1 MNDFLNTQESRK
13 NNRTKKIIAL
23 IVGVVSFVVVF
34 LAVFFTT
41 RYLTSSFFSKAKH
54 DLVAD
59 EMKNQV
65 AEINQQLPQIIEE
78 GVRLDSVALKGEK
91 TMGYYVTLFNFD
103 SEGVEFDT
111 PAAKEAILQNLR
123 SNREKMR
130 FFIDND
136 ITLLYY
142 YYDENKKL
150 VSEIRIPPSL
160 YK

>member
-13 NNRTKKIIAL
+13 NNRTKNIVAV
-23 IVGVVSFVVVF
+23 IVGVVSFVVLF
-34 LAVFFTT
+34 LAAFFTT
-41 RYLTSSFFSKAKH
+41 RYLTSSFFSKAKN
-54 DLVAD
+54 DLVTD

-65 AEINQQLPQIIEE
+65 AEINRQLPQIIEE
-78 GVRLDSVALKGEK
+78 GVRLDSVALKGER
-91 TMGYYVTLFNFD
+91 TMGYYATLFNFD
-103 SEGVEFDT
+103 SEEIEFDT

>member
-1 MNDFLNTQESRK
+1 MNDFLNTQETRK
-13 NNRTKKIIAL
+13 NKRTKNIMAL
-23 IVGVVSFVVVF
+23 IVGAVSFVVVF
-34 LAVFFTT
+34 LAAFFTT
-41 RYLTSSFFSKAKH
+41 RYLTSSFFSKAKN
-54 DLVAD
+54 DLVTD

-65 AEINQQLPQIIEE
+65 AEMNQQLPQIIEE
-78 GVRLDSVALKGEK
+78 GVRLDSVALKGER
-91 TMGYYVTLFNFD
+91 TMGYYTTLFNFD
-103 SEGVEFDT
+103 SEEIEFDT
-111 PAAKEAILQNLR
+111 PAAKDAILQNLR

>member
-1 MNDFLNTQESRK
+1 MNDFLNTQETRK
-13 NNRTKKIIAL
+13 NKRTKNIMAL

-34 LAVFFTT
+34 LAAFFTT
-41 RYLTSSFFSKAKH
+41 RHLTNSFFSKGKH

-78 GVRLDSVALKGEK
+78 GVRLDSVALKGER
-91 TMGYYVTLFNFD
+91 TMGYYATLFNFD
-103 SEGVEFDT
+103 SEEVEFD
-111 PAAKEAILQNLR
+111 ASVAKEAIVQNLR

-130 FFIDND
+130 FFIDNN
-136 ITLLYY
+136 ITLYY
-142 YYDENKKL
+142 YYYDKNKK
-150 VSEIRIPPSL
+150 VVTEIEIAPSL

>member
-13 NNRTKKIIAL
+13 NNRTKNIMAL

-34 LAVFFTT
+34 LAAFFTT
-41 RYLTSSFFSKAKH
+41 RYLTSSFFSKAKN
-54 DLVAD
+54 DLVTD

-91 TMGYYVTLFNFD
+91 TMGYYATLFNFD
-103 SEGVEFDT
+103 SEEVEFD
-111 PAAKEAILQNLR
+111 ASVAKEAIVQNLR
-123 SNREKMR
+123 TNRGKMR
-130 FFIDND
+130 FFIDNN
-136 ITLLYY
+136 ITLYY
-142 YYDENKKL
+142 YYYDKNKK
-150 VSEIRIPPSL
+150 VVTEIEIAPSL

>member
-13 NNRTKKIIAL
+13 NNRTKNIMAL

-34 LAVFFTT
+34 LAAFFTT
-41 RYLTSSFFSKAKH
+41 RYLTSSFFSKAKN
-54 DLVAD
+54 DLVTD

-91 TMGYYVTLFNFD
+91 AMGYYATLFNFD
-103 SEGVEFDT
+103 SEEVEFD
-111 PAAKEAILQNLR
+111 ASVAKEAIIQNLR
-123 SNREKMR
+123 SNRQKMR
-130 FFIDND
+130 FFIDNN
-136 ITLLYY
+136 IILHYY
-142 YYDENKKL
+142 YYDKNKK
-150 VSEIRIPPSL
+150 VVTQIEIAPSL

>member
-1 MNDFLNTQESRK
+1 MNDFLNTQETRK
-13 NNRTKKIIAL
+13 NKRTKNIMAL

-34 LAVFFTT
+34 LAAFFTT
-41 RYLTSSFFSKAKH
+41 RHLTNSFFSKGKH

-78 GVRLDSVALKGEK
+78 GVRLDSVALKGER
-91 TMGYYVTLFNFD
+91 TMGYYATLFNFD
-103 SEGVEFDT
+103 SEEVEFDAS
-111 PAAKEAILQNLR
+111 AAKEAIVQNLR

-130 FFIDND
+130 FFIDNN
-136 ITLLYY
+136 ITLYY
-142 YYDENKKL
+142 YYYDKNKK
-150 VSEIRIPPSL
+150 VVTEIEIAPSL

>member
-1 MNDFLNTQESRK
+1 MNDFLNTQETRK
-13 NNRTKKIIAL
+13 NKRTKNIMAL
-23 IVGVVSFVVVF
+23 IVGAVSFVVVF

-41 RYLTSSFFSKAKH
+41 RHLTSSFFSKAKH
-54 DLVAD
+54 NLVAD
-59 EMKNQV
+59 EVKNEV
-65 AEINQQLPQIIEE
+65 AEINQQLPQIVEE
-78 GVRLDSVALKGEK
+78 GVRLDSVALKGER
-91 TMGYYVTLFNFD
+91 TMGYYTTLFNFD
-103 SEGVEFDT
+103 SEEIEFDT
-111 PAAKEAILQNLR
+111 PAAKDAILQNLR

>member
-13 NNRTKKIIAL
+13 KKRTKNIMAV

-34 LAVFFTT
+34 LAAFFTT
-41 RYLTSSFFSKAKH
+41 RHLTNSFFSKGKH
-54 DLVAD
+54 TLVAD

-103 SEGVEFDT
+103 SEGVEFDAS
-111 PAAKEAILQNLR
+111 AAKEAIVQKLK
-123 SNREKMR
+123 SNRGKMR
-130 FFIDND
+130 FFIDNN
-136 ITLLYY
+136 ITLYY
-142 YYDENKKL
+142 Y
-150 VSEIRIPPSL
+150 
-160 YK
+160 

>member
-13 NNRTKKIIAL
+13 NNRTKNIMAL

-34 LAVFFTT
+34 LAAFFTT
-41 RYLTSSFFSKAKH
+41 RYLTSSFFSKAKN

-91 TMGYYVTLFNFD
+91 TMGYYATLFNFD
-103 SEGVEFDT
+103 SEEVEFD
-111 PAAKEAILQNLR
+111 ASVAKEAIIQNLR
-123 SNREKMR
+123 SNRQKMR
-130 FFIDND
+130 FFIDNN
-136 ITLLYY
+136 ITLYY
-142 YYDENKKL
+142 YYYDKNKK
-150 VSEIRIPPSL
+150 VVTQIEIAPSL

>member
-13 NNRTKKIIAL
+13 NNRTKNIVAV

-34 LAVFFTT
+34 LAAFFTT
-41 RYLTSSFFSKAKH
+41 RHLTNSFFSKAKN
-54 DLVAD
+54 DLVTD

-65 AEINQQLPQIIEE
+65 AEMNQQLPQIIEE

-103 SEGVEFDT
+103 SEEIEFDT

>member
-13 NNRTKKIIAL
+13 NNRTKNIVAV
-23 IVGVVSFVVVF
+23 IVGVVSFVVLF
-34 LAVFFTT
+34 LAAFFTT
-41 RYLTSSFFSKAKH
+41 RYLTSSFFSKAKN
-54 DLVAD
+54 DLVTD

-65 AEINQQLPQIIEE
+65 AEMNRQLPQIIEE

>member
-13 NNRTKKIIAL
+13 NNRTKNIIGV

-34 LAVFFTT
+34 LAAFFTT
-41 RYLTSSFFSKAKH
+41 RYLTSSFFSKAKN
-54 DLVAD
+54 DLVTD

-65 AEINQQLPQIIEE
+65 AEMNQQLPQIIEE

-103 SEGVEFDT
+103 SEEIEFDT

>member
-13 NNRTKKIIAL
+13 NNRTKNIMAL

-34 LAVFFTT
+34 LAAFFTT
-41 RYLTSSFFSKAKH
+41 RYLTSSFFSKAKN
-54 DLVAD
+54 DLVTD

-91 TMGYYVTLFNFD
+91 TMGYYATLFNFD
-103 SEGVEFDT
+103 SEGVEFDAS
-111 PAAKEAILQNLR
+111 AAKEAIVQNLR
-123 SNREKMR
+123 SNRQKMR
-130 FFIDND
+130 FFIDNN
-136 ITLLYY
+136 ITLYY
-142 YYDENKKL
+142 YYYDKNKKF
-150 VSEIRIPPSL
+150 VTEIKIPPSL

>member
-23 IVGVVSFVVVF
+23 IVGVVSFVVLF
-34 LAVFFTT
+34 LAAFFTT
-41 RYLTSSFFSKAKH
+41 RYLTSSFFSKAKN
-54 DLVAD
+54 DLVTD
-59 EMKNQV
+59 EMKNQI
-65 AEINQQLPQIIEE
+65 AEMNQQLPQIIEE

>member
-13 NNRTKKIIAL
+13 NKRTKNIVAV
-23 IVGVVSFVVVF
+23 IVGVVSFVVLF
-34 LAVFFTT
+34 LAAFFTT
-41 RYLTSSFFSKAKH
+41 RYLTSSFFSKAKN
-54 DLVAD
+54 DLVTD

-65 AEINQQLPQIIEE
+65 AEMNQQLPQIIEE

>member
-1 MNDFLNTQESRK
+1 MNDFLNTQESQK
-13 NNRTKKIIAL
+13 NNRTKNIVAL
-23 IVGVVSFVVVF
+23 IVGVVSFIVVF
-34 LAVFFTT
+34 LAAFFTT
-41 RYLTSSFFSKAKH
+41 RYLTSSFFSKAKN

-65 AEINQQLPQIIEE
+65 TEMNQQLPQIIEE

>member
-1 MNDFLNTQESRK
+1 MNDFLDIQNAK
-13 NNRTKKIIAL
+13 KKKRTKNIMAL

-34 LAVFFTT
+34 LAAFFTT
-41 RYLTSSFFSKAKH
+41 RHLTNSFFSKGKH
-54 DLVAD
+54 NLVAD

-103 SEGVEFDT
+103 SEGVEFDAS
-111 PAAKEAILQNLR
+111 AAKEAIVQKLK
-123 SNREKMR
+123 SNRQKMR
-130 FFIDND
+130 FFIDNN
-136 ITLLYY
+136 ITLYY
-142 YYDENKKL
+142 YYYDKNKK
-150 VSEIRIPPSL
+150 VVTEIEIAPSL

>member
-1 MNDFLNTQESRK
+1 MNDFLNTQETRK
-13 NNRTKKIIAL
+13 NKRTKNIMAL

-41 RYLTSSFFSKAKH
+41 RHLTSSFFSKAKH
-54 DLVAD
+54 NLVAD

-78 GVRLDSVALKGEK
+78 GVRLDSVALKGER

-103 SEGVEFDT
+103 SEGIEFDAS
-111 PAAKEAILQNLR
+111 AAKEAIVQNLR
-123 SNREKMR
+123 TNRGKMR
-130 FFIDND
+130 FFIDNN
-136 ITLLYY
+136 ITLYY
-142 YYDENKKL
+142 YYYDKNKK
-150 VSEIRIPPSL
+150 VVTEIEIAPSL

>member
-1 MNDFLNTQESRK
+1 MNDFLNTQETRK
-13 NNRTKKIIAL
+13 NKRTKNIMAL
-23 IVGVVSFVVVF
+23 IVGAVSFVVVF

-41 RYLTSSFFSKAKH
+41 RHLTSSFFSKAKH
-54 DLVAD
+54 NLVAD

-78 GVRLDSVALKGEK
+78 GVRLDSVALKGER
-91 TMGYYVTLFNFD
+91 TMGYYTTLFNFD
-103 SEGVEFDT
+103 SEEIEFDT
-111 PAAKEAILQNLR
+111 PAAMDAILQKLR

>member
-13 NNRTKKIIAL
+13 NNRTKNIVAV
-23 IVGVVSFVVVF
+23 IVGVVSFIVLF
-34 LAVFFTT
+34 LAAFFTT
-41 RYLTSSFFSKAKH
+41 RYLTSSFFSKAKN
-54 DLVAD
+54 DLVTD

-65 AEINQQLPQIIEE
+65 AEMNQQLPQIIEE

-103 SEGVEFDT
+103 SEEIEFDT

>member
-13 NNRTKKIIAL
+13 NNRTKNIIGV

-34 LAVFFTT
+34 LAAFFTT
-41 RYLTSSFFSKAKH
+41 RYLTSSFFSKAKN
-54 DLVAD
+54 DLVTD

-65 AEINQQLPQIIEE
+65 AEMNQQLPQIIEE
-78 GVRLDSVALKGEK
+78 GVRLDSVALKGER
-91 TMGYYVTLFNFD
+91 TMGYYTTLFNFD
-103 SEGVEFDT
+103 SEEIEFDT
-111 PAAKEAILQNLR
+111 PAAKDAILQNLR

>member
-13 NNRTKKIIAL
+13 NNRTKNIVAV

-34 LAVFFTT
+34 LAAFFTT
-41 RYLTSSFFSKAKH
+41 RYLTSSFFSKAKN

-91 TMGYYVTLFNFD
+91 TMGYYATLFNFD
-103 SEGVEFDT
+103 SEEVEFD
-111 PAAKEAILQNLR
+111 ASVAKEAIIQNLR
-123 SNREKMR
+123 SNRQKMR
-130 FFIDND
+130 FFIDNN
-136 ITLLYY
+136 IILYY
-142 YYDENKKL
+142 YYYDKNKK
-150 VSEIRIPPSL
+150 VVTQIEIAPSL